1 MVARAA
7 REARQDL
14 MVAGVDRE
22 KGGKHLLLTEAL
34 VAKVERDTEFSAPS
48 LPTTKT
54 LATRMTIGKK
64 K

>member
-14 MVAGVDRE
+14 MVARVDTE
-22 KGGKHLLLTEAL
+22 KGGKLLLVKEAL
-34 VAKVERDTEFSAPS
+34 VAKVERDTEFSVPS